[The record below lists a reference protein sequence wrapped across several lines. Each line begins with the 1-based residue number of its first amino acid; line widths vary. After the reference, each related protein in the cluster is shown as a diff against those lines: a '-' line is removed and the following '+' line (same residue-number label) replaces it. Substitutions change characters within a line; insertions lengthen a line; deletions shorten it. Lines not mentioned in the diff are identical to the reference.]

1 MRSASSA
8 HAIIAQRRVWLR
20 APRAAC
26 SNARGGRTGGW
37 TALAASL
44 CGNFNSSGCSR
55 RSRVKLIVQPDDG
68 VAPLLA
74 AIRHARKSIDI
85 MVFRFDRSDL
95 RHALAEAVRRG
106 VAVRTL
112 IAHTNSEGPRSLRKL
127 ELDLLAAGITVSRT
141 ADDLVRYHAKF
152 FIVDRVRAFILAF
165 NFTALDINKSRSF
178 AVEVR
183 TRRIVQELLTLFDAD
198 AGRQPYKPGVAD
210 LLVSPLNARDRL
222 AAFIRAARRQLF
234 IYDPKLSDPKML
246 ALIRE
251 RVRAGVDV
259 RVIGRVAKPGATIT
273 SAPLDGRRLH
283 ARAMVADGKRAFI
296 GSQSLKGLELDK
308 RREVGLIIRD
318 RAIVR
323 QMESVFA
330 EDWARSCKPA
340 NPKAG
345 EGEKPPLVREVRQ
358 LQGT

>member
-1 MRSASSA
+1 
-8 HAIIAQRRVWLR
+8 
-20 APRAAC
+20 
-26 SNARGGRTGGW
+26 
-37 TALAASL
+37 
-44 CGNFNSSGCSR
+44 
-55 RSRVKLIVQPDDG
+55 VKLIVQPDDG

-74 AIRHARKSIDI
+74 AIRHARKSIDV
-85 MVFRFDRSDL
+85 MVFRFDRRDL
-95 RHALAEAVRRG
+95 RQALADAVGRG

-112 IAHTNSEGPRSLRKL
+112 IAHTNSEGPRRLRKL
-127 ELDLLAAGITVSRT
+127 ELDLLAAGITVART

-152 FIVDRVRAFILAF
+152 FVVDRIRAFILAF

-178 AVEVR
+178 GVEVR
-183 TRRIVQELLTLFDAD
+183 TRRIVQELLTLFEAD
-198 AGRQPYKPGVAD
+198 AARQPYKPGVAD

-222 AAFIRAARRQLF
+222 GAFIRATRHQLF

-246 ALIRE
+246 SLVRE

-259 RVIGRVAKPGATIT
+259 RVIGHVAKPGATIA
-273 SAPLDGRRLH
+273 SAPLEGPRLH
-283 ARAMVADGKRAFI
+283 VRAMVADGRRAFI
-296 GSQSLKGLELDK
+296 GSQSLKALELDK

-330 EDWARSCKPA
+330 EDWGRSCKA
-340 NPKAG
+340 VNAKAG
-345 EGEKPPLVREVRQ
+345 DSEKPPIVREVRE

>member
-1 MRSASSA
+1 M
-8 HAIIAQRRVWLR
+8 
-20 APRAAC
+20 
-26 SNARGGRTGGW
+26 
-37 TALAASL
+37 
-44 CGNFNSSGCSR
+44 
-55 RSRVKLIVQPDDG
+55 KLIVQPDDG

-74 AIRHARKSIDI
+74 AIRHARKSVDV

-95 RHALAEAVRRG
+95 RRALADAVGRG

-112 IAHTNSEGPRSLRKL
+112 IAHTNSEGSRRLRKL

-152 FIVDRVRAFILAF
+152 FVIDRVRAFILAF

-178 AVEVR
+178 GVEVR
-183 TRRIVQELLTLFDAD
+183 TRRIVQELLTLFEAD
-198 AGRQPYKPGVAD
+198 AGRQPYKPSVAD

-222 AAFIRAARRQLF
+222 AAFIRAARHQLL
-234 IYDPKLSDPKML
+234 IYDPKLSDRRML
-246 ALIRE
+246 SLIRE

-259 RVIGRVAKPGATIT
+259 RVIGHVAKAGAAIT
-273 SAPLDGRRLH
+273 WAQLNGQRLH
-283 ARAMVADGKRAFI
+283 TRAMVADGRRAFI

-323 QMESVFA
+323 QIESVFA

-340 NPKAG
+340 TPKAG
-345 EGEKPPLVREVRQ
+345 EGEKPPIVREVRQ

>member
-1 MRSASSA
+1 
-8 HAIIAQRRVWLR
+8 
-20 APRAAC
+20 
-26 SNARGGRTGGW
+26 
-37 TALAASL
+37 
-44 CGNFNSSGCSR
+44 
-55 RSRVKLIVQPDDG
+55 VKLIVQPDDG

-74 AIRHARKSIDI
+74 AIRHARKSVDVV
-85 MVFRFDRSDL
+85 VFRFDRSDL
-95 RHALAEAVRRG
+95 RHALADAVGRG

-152 FIVDRVRAFILAF
+152 FVIDRVRAFILAF

-178 AVEVR
+178 GVEVR
-183 TRRIVQELLTLFDAD
+183 TRRIVQELLTLFEAD
-198 AGRQPYKPGVAD
+198 AGRQPYKPAFAD

-222 AAFIRAARRQLF
+222 AAFIRAARHQLL
-234 IYDPKLSDPKML
+234 IYDPKLSDRRML
-246 ALIRE
+246 SLIRE

-259 RVIGRVAKPGATIT
+259 RVIGHVAKAGAAIT
-273 SAPLDGRRLH
+273 SAQLNGRRLH
-283 ARAMVADGKRAFI
+283 TRAMVADGRRAFI

-323 QMESVFA
+323 QLESVFA
-330 EDWARSCKPA
+330 EDWARSCKAADPR
-340 NPKAG
+340 PDD
-345 EGEKPPLVREVRQ
+345 GEKPPIVREVRA